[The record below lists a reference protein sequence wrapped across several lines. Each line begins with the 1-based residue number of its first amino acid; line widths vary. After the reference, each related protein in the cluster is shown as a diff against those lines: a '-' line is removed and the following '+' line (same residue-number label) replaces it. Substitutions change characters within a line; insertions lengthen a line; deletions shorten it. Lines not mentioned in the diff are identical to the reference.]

1 MLYSVAQDNL
11 NINLLQN
18 FKETKSTI
26 LFGTGNLG
34 KIALKAI
41 NNTNIEVIAIADNDE
56 GKWGKQ
62 WNGYDVINPKDIKN
76 YNQVDSII
84 IASLN
89 FPYMR
94 KQVLDVNKSI
104 NIYDFDF
111 LLNEINLEECNTD
124 WSADRCKEQLDLYT
138 YSVNAQKKKGDLF
151 LNSIDLVLTEKCS
164 LKCKDCS
171 NLMQYYAKPVDEDF
185 DTLVNSIDKILST
198 VGHIR
203 EVRIIGGEPL
213 LYKKIDLVI
222 NHLLK
227 YDNYD
232 KIYIY
237 TNGTIVLKGDKMNV
251 FNNPKVVFKISNYGE
266 ISRNVEKLENKLDE
280 LNIQYIT
287 ERVRTWQDCA
297 IIDKFDR
304 DEELTKSIF
313 GNCCENQGLTVLHG
327 KLYLC
332 PFAAHATNLDA
343 IEKFDDDIIDTKDEK
358 NLDFKKQLEDLY
370 FNREYIGACHSCNGR
385 DHNVAKVEAG
395 VQTKEV
401 LKYQKL
407 GQ

>member
-11 NINLLQN
+11 NLNLLQN

-56 GKWGKQ
+56 SKWGKQ

-304 DEELTKSIF
+304 DEKLTKSIF

-343 IEKFDDDIIDTKDEK
+343 IEKYDDDIIDTKDEK

>member
-1 MLYSVAQDNL
+1 M
-11 NINLLQN
+11 
-18 FKETKSTI
+18 
-26 LFGTGNLG
+26 
-34 KIALKAI
+34 
-41 NNTNIEVIAIADNDE
+41 
-56 GKWGKQ
+56 
-62 WNGYDVINPKDIKN
+62 
-76 YNQVDSII
+76 
-84 IASLN
+84 
-89 FPYMR
+89 
-94 KQVLDVNKSI
+94 
-104 NIYDFDF
+104 
-111 LLNEINLEECNTD
+111 
-124 WSADRCKEQLDLYT
+124 
-138 YSVNAQKKKGDLF
+138 NAQKKKGDLF

-343 IEKFDDDIIDTKDEK
+343 IEKYDDDIIDTKDEK

>member
-11 NINLLQN
+11 NLNLLQN

-56 GKWGKQ
+56 SKWGKQ

-151 LNSIDLVLTEKCS
+151 LFSIDLVLTEKCS

-304 DEELTKSIF
+304 DEKLTKSIF

-343 IEKFDDDIIDTKDEK
+343 IEKYDDDIIDTKDEK

>member
-1 MLYSVAQDNL
+1 MLYSTTQDNL
-11 NINLLQN
+11 NTNLLQN

-41 NNTNIEVIAIADNDE
+41 KTVNIDIIAIADNDE
-56 GKWGKQ
+56 GKWGKK
-62 WNGYDVINPKDIKN
+62 WNGYDVINPEDIKK
-76 YNQVDSII
+76 YRDVDSVI

-94 KQVLDVNKSI
+94 KQILEINNSI

-138 YSVNAQKKKGDLF
+138 YSINAQKKKKDLF

-185 DTLVNSIDKILST
+185 DTLINSIDKILTS

-213 LYKKIDLVI
+213 LYKKIDLAI

-304 DEELTKSIF
+304 DEKLTKSIF

-343 IEKFDDDIIDTKDEK
+343 IEKYDDDIIDTKDEK

-395 VQTKEV
+395 VQTKEI

-407 GQ
+407 S